1 MCLVLVMS
9 NISAETTN
17 FLKIS
22 RYIFVYCMYIHSP
35 YIWYASCMLFFFQIV
50 SFYLMAEKNLWAA
63 EIFHSVP
70 RTLLFRLLH
79 SVFSSLWFTA
89 HTYTHSWFTAGVGV
103 CMWTDI
109 DRLQGKVVWTPPS
122 PADKSCTEKETRPV
136 VHAKN
141 ASQQIR
147 TLLL

>member
-70 RTLLFRLLH
+70 RTLLFRLVH

-89 HTYTHSWFTAGVGV
+89 QNGLFSASANKSNKAYWIHIVFGV
-103 CMWTDI
+103 W
-109 DRLQGKVVWTPPS
+109 Q
-122 PADKSCTEKETRPV
+122 ADKSCTEKETRPV

-141 ASQQIR
+141 SSQQIR